1 VAQTEEKIV
10 KIVDTDVHTRGAS
23 VVQEGSYGALVV
35 RSIESEP
42 TSTTQLN
49 ASYTLSNEDNIIA
62 STMYL
67 TKTIDGIDYRR
78 ELRYNSEG
86 DLLEITSWEK
96 II

>member
-1 VAQTEEKIV
+1 MAQTEEKIV

-42 TSTTQLN
+42 TSATQLN
-49 ASYTLSNEDNIIA
+49 ARYTLSNEDNIVA

>member
-49 ASYTLSNEDNIIA
+49 ASYTLSNEDNIVA

>member
-1 VAQTEEKIV
+1 MAQTEEKIV

-42 TSTTQLN
+42 TSATQLN

>member
-1 VAQTEEKIV
+1 MAQTEEKIV

-42 TSTTQLN
+42 TSATQLN
-49 ASYTLSNEDNIIA
+49 ASYTLSNEDNIVA

>member
-1 VAQTEEKIV
+1 MAQTEEKIV

>member
-42 TSTTQLN
+42 TSATQLN

>member
-1 VAQTEEKIV
+1 MAQTEEKIV

-78 ELRYNSEG
+78 GLRYNSEG

>member
-1 VAQTEEKIV
+1 MAQTEEKIV

-49 ASYTLSNEDNIIA
+49 ASYTLSNEDNIVA

>member
-42 TSTTQLN
+42 TSATQLN
-49 ASYTLSNEDNIIA
+49 ASYTLSNEDNIVA

>member
-35 RSIESEP
+35 RSIESSP
-42 TSTTQLN
+42 TSATQLN
-49 ASYTLSNEDNIIA
+49 PSYTLSNEDNIIA